1 MLAFIPSEVMYI
13 PVTTVRSGNERVKLL
28 ATFFMVHARHCR
40 AFDIHQKHMLMF
52 HDYLLGLAAME
63 PCTQH
68 GGAPAELRCRYIFRY
83 YDQDG
88 DSQLEMSEFR

>member
-1 MLAFIPSEVMYI
+1 VLIYSVFTY
-13 PVTTVRSGNERVKLL
+13 
-28 ATFFMVHARHCR
+28 R
-40 AFDIHQKHMLMF
+40 AFDVHQKHALTF
-52 HDYLLGLAAME
+52 RDYLFGLAAME

-83 YDQDG
+83 YDQNG